1 MYVVPYLTKYAK
13 CIQSSLKTHSFY
25 IIQKWLVYSYEL
37 SCQPKLP
44 KNFLHEIAKFLS
56 TICIVLSPNVI
67 QVLMPRFIVTVPDLK
82 NNSVVALQYMTAHY
96 SHFNRYY
103 SLSGGWDVHGSASE
117 DEKMLIIIMLYRL
130 VDALCDVVAKGT
142 INTDLLKDAVDCMQA
157 LVDSLSPECL
167 IPSIDKLVNVYETKW
182 TNYQPSPCDI
192 SCTKM
197 DANMTLLAKLYAE
210 HQHDMWVHNKMSDGW
225 LYGRTFDEDKKRD
238 PRMVRLDDLPQEDK
252 DQYLIPAA
260 RTVKVLS
267 VMGWKVMQQKVHAIN
282 VDHKD
287 PLICY
292 WPRSRSIDSI
302 SFVPSPIDLTNVY
315 LDNKAYGIADK
326 LAAEAH
332 DHNNVMEAKS
342 NSKADPVFVPYDL
355 LSESDKE
362 KKREYFVNLI
372 KVMKACSYEVSRV
385 RNIGGPTLPEAKYK
399 SLYKF
404 GLELMMYM
412 LSKLTNIK
420 GSMKLLVAVYCPLI
434 HSFLCHYHDYF
445 LPDNSNRS
453 ISNNPPK
460 QEEVLIVK
468 LFCEM
473 FVACKSHLI
482 EIVPRRSLGDDGTT
496 TKNNVKVIVDCL
508 TKICAVVNPKVMN
521 NRKDSQY
528 VDDLKCLGNF
538 LEDAGHSLSSLLDN
552 ISCLPPV
559 EFEYGFKILIPSL
572 SMFFQHC
579 GSQKFGNYIMLDDA
593 LFNHCK
599 TIFFNLGKLSKSI
612 SPLHAAA

>member
-1 MYVVPYLTKYAK
+1 MPYLTKYAK

-44 KNFLHEIAKFLS
+44 KDFLPAIAKFLS
-56 TICIVLSPNVI
+56 TVCVVLTPNVI

-82 NNSVVALQYMTAHY
+82 DNSIVALQYMTAHY
-96 SHFNRYY
+96 SHFHRYY

-117 DEKMLIIIMLYRL
+117 DEKMLITLMLYKL
-130 VDALCDVVAKGT
+130 VNALCDVVARDT
-142 INTDLLKDAVDCMQA
+142 RPPCTDFLKHAVNCMQA
-157 LVDSLSPECL
+157 LVDSLSPEYL
-167 IPSIDKLVNVYETKW
+167 IPSLDKLLNVYETKW
-182 TNYQPSPCDI
+182 ANYQPSPCDV

-197 DANMTLLAKLYAE
+197 DTNMTVLAKLYAE
-210 HQHDMWVHNKMSDGW
+210 HQHDTWVHNKMSDGW
-225 LYGRTFDEDKKRD
+225 LYGKTFDEDKKRD
-238 PRMVRLDDLPQEDK
+238 PRMVRLDNLPQEDK
-252 DQYLIPAA
+252 DRYLIPVT
-260 RTVKVLS
+260 RTVQVLS
-267 VMGWKVMQQKVHAIN
+267 VMGWKVMQQKVHTVN

-292 WPRSRSIDSI
+292 WPRSRSVDSL
-302 SFVPSPIDLTNVY
+302 SYVPSPINLTNVY
-315 LDNKAYGIADK
+315 LDNKAYSIADK

-332 DHNNVMEAKS
+332 DHENVMKTKS
-342 NSKADPVFVPYDL
+342 NSMTDYMFTPYDL

-362 KKREYFVNLI
+362 KKREYFVNFI
-372 KVMKACSYEVSRV
+372 KVMKACSYEVSRM
-385 RNIGGPTLPEAKYK
+385 RNIGPILPEAKYK
-399 SLYKF
+399 SLSKF
-404 GLELMMYM
+404 GIELILFVLEQ
-412 LSKLTNIK
+412 LSNIK
-420 GSMKLLVAVYCPLI
+420 GNMKLLVVVYCPLI

-453 ISNNPPK
+453 TNNNPPK

-473 FVACKSHLI
+473 FIVCKSHLI
-482 EIVPRRSLGDDGTT
+482 EIVLRQSLGVDCTT
-496 TKNNVKVIVDCL
+496 TKTNVKVIVDCI
-508 TKICAVVNPKVMN
+508 TKICAVLNPKVMN
-521 NRKDSQY
+521 NYKESQY
-528 VDDLKCLGNF
+528 VNDLKCLDNF

-552 ISCLPPV
+552 ITCLSPV

-579 GSQKFGNYIMLDDA
+579 GSQKFGHCILLDDT

-599 TIFFNLGKLSKSI
+599 TIFFNLGKLSKLI